1 MPLIILGVLVFGG
14 LIALVEIS
22 RNTQM
27 STASSYGEV
36 RNTAPVIDLPTDIER
51 EKKRRNII

>member
-27 STASSYGEV
+27 SAASSYGEAHNV
-36 RNTAPVIDLPTDIER
+36 TRVINLPTDIER